1 MEWWDV
7 NSLIEIQLASMN
19 SVISLPAIC
28 TTKWNMAT
36 CQGQRISPESY
47 AFFIVNM
54 DEGTKAIKLDSFVHQ
69 GLTTKETRNE
79 VNK

>member
-19 SVISLPAIC
+19 SVIPP
-28 TTKWNMAT
+28 TTTNTKWNMAT
-36 CQGQRISPESY
+36 CQGRKGFHQKSY

-54 DEGTKAIKLDSFVHQ
+54 DETKAIKL
-69 GLTTKETRNE
+69 GLFCSSRINDKREKHE
-79 VNK
+79 MK